1 MNCLLCAASVL
12 ALVVPSVASAQQQD
26 DKHRGQHA
34 QRPSQNGGQHAQRPP
49 QNGGN
54 AQRPNRPDR
63 PTGERPTIQPVPGN
77 GGHRPGTR
85 PPSNERPSIQP
96 VPNRPGRP
104 NANRPG
110 RPTIQPVPNRPGQRP
125 PNFRPIHRPGFQYP
139 RGYHYR
145 RWNIGLILPSIFLSN
160 YYYFNDWGTYGV
172 YAPPP
177 GYVWVRYG
185 PDLLLVSRRSGRIRD
200 VIYGAFY

>member
-1 MNCLLCAASVL
+1 MNRLLCAASVL
-12 ALVVPSVASAQQQD
+12 ALVIPSVVSAQDQQQN

-34 QRPSQNGGQHAQRPP
+34 QQANPNR
-49 QNGGN
+49 GN
-54 AQRPNRPDR
+54 AQRPSRPSS
-63 PTGERPTIQPVPGN
+63 ERPAVQPVPGP

-104 NANRPG
+104 VSNRPG
-110 RPTIQPVPNRPGQRP
+110 QPSIQPVPDRPGQRP
-125 PNFRPIHRPGFQYP
+125 PNFRPIHRPSFNYP

-145 RWNIGLILPSIFLSN
+145 RWNTGLILPSIFLSN
-160 YYYFNDWGTYGV
+160 SYYFNDWGTLGLY
-172 YAPPP
+172 PPP
-177 GYVWVRYG
+177 RGFVWVRYG
-185 PDLLLVSRRSGRIRD
+185 PDLLLVNRRTGRIRD